1 MAQKFISTFTDKIL
15 IPFRL
20 TAGSG
25 LTPDKLAFSVTIGI
39 IAGIFPVLGTT
50 TLLSLFLTLLFRQ
63 NIVIVQSVQWLF
75 ALLQIILIIP
85 FMQFG
90 AFLLNQ
96 QAIHISMQEINAAF
110 QPGFISGIK
119 TIGIFQL
126 YAILSWT
133 ILAIPASAISYFT
146 LKAVFHRK
154 KSKS

>member
-1 MAQKFISTFTDKIL
+1 MAVKSLTNRAMVAFRIS
-15 IPFRL
+15 PE
-20 TAGSG
+20 AG
-25 LTPDKLAFSVTIGI
+25 LTPEKLAFSVTIGI

-50 TLLSLFLTLLFRQ
+50 TLLSLFFTLLFRQ

-110 QPGFISGIK
+110 QPGFFSGIK